1 MRTLIVGIGALGGLI
16 AARLRAAGSPVWL
29 ATRNAESAARLKA
42 SGLRVTGV
50 GGAVSVETVE
60 VAPLDEYLTGSR
72 FDLIVLATKAHDA
85 IEVASKLSGLLEPG
99 GTPVSYTHLDVYK
112 RQSIC
117 RPRTG
122 RDGPRTHGR
131 KVRGHTRRLQPG
143 PQAPGLFV
151 HSG

>member
-1 MRTLIVGIGALGGLI
+1 MRTLVVGIGALGGLI

-85 IEVASKLSGLLEPG
+85 IEVASKLSGCSNQVAPCCRFRTAVCPRCS
-99 GTPVSYTHLDVYK
+99 GTGSGNPCWEVCPILA
-112 RQSIC
+112 
-117 RPRTG
+117 RP
-122 RDGPRTHGR
+122 
-131 KVRGHTRRLQPG
+131 
-143 PQAPGLFV
+143 
-151 HSG
+151 